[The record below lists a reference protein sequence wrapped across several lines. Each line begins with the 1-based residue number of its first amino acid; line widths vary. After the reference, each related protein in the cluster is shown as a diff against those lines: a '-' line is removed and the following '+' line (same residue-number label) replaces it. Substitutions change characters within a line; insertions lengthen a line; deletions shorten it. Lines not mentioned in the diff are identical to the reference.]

1 MSRIAMDLGGAISVA
16 ASVALVSTAADP
28 IARVLRIAFLLSG
41 VCFIGALLATRLERQ
56 AATTDV

>member
-1 MSRIAMDLGGAISVA
+1 
-16 ASVALVSTAADP
+16 
-28 IARVLRIAFLLSG
+28 VLRIAFLLSG